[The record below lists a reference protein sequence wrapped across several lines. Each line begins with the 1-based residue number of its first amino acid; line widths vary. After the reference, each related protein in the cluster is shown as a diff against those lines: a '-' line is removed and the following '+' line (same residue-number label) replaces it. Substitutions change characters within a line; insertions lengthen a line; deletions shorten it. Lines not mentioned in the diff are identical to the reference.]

1 MLISIFRVSFGKKL
15 SQCQI
20 NNVTRKQIKKATKNQ
35 LIQFALKLQN
45 NIITKQAELIN
56 DNNEFREKLNIIDS
70 NFDDV
75 KKENEILKS
84 KVSVVAKTLLNLSTN
99 YKTMNEKYRNG
110 EEYRQAGT
118 ILLSRMYRNSRCS
131 E

>member
-20 NNVTRKQIKKATKNQ
+20 NNLTRKQIKKATKNQ

-56 DNNEFREKLNIIDS
+56 DN

>member
-20 NNVTRKQIKKATKNQ
+20 NNLTRKQIEKATKNQ

-45 NIITKQAELIN
+45 NIITKQTELIN
-56 DNNEFREKLNIIDS
+56 DNNEFREKLKIIDS

-110 EEYRQAGT
+110 EEYRQGGT

>member
-20 NNVTRKQIKKATKNQ
+20 NNLTRKQIEKATKNQ

-45 NIITKQAELIN
+45 NITKQTELIN
-56 DNNEFREKLNIIDS
+56 DNNESREKPNIIDS

>member
-20 NNVTRKQIKKATKNQ
+20 NNLTRKQIKKATKNQ

-84 KVSVVAKTLLNLSTN
+84 KVSVVAKTLLNFSTN

>member
-20 NNVTRKQIKKATKNQ
+20 NNLTRKQIKKATKNQ

-56 DNNEFREKLNIIDS
+56 DNNEFREKLNIVDS

>member
-20 NNVTRKQIKKATKNQ
+20 NNLTRKQIKKATKNQ
-35 LIQFALKLQN
+35 LIQFALKLQH

>member
-20 NNVTRKQIKKATKNQ
+20 NNLTRKQIKKATKNQ

-99 YKTMNEKYRNG
+99 YKAMNEKYRNG

>member
-20 NNVTRKQIKKATKNQ
+20 NNLTRKQIKKATKNQ

>member
-15 SQCQI
+15 GQCQI
-20 NNVTRKQIKKATKNQ
+20 NNLTRKQIKKATKNQ

>member
-20 NNVTRKQIKKATKNQ
+20 NNLTRKQIKKATKNQ

-118 ILLSRMYRNSRCS
+118 ILLSQMYRNSRCS

>member
-20 NNVTRKQIKKATKNQ
+20 NNLTRKQIEKATKNQ

-45 NIITKQAELIN
+45 NIITKQTELIN

-75 KKENEILKS
+75 KKENEILES